1 MQLVRNMGKVIW
13 KQACTQAQEKKTSQQ
28 QAEKIQAAANVGKQV
43 PDKSLMFRIWWRQAW
58 GKHSS
63 LQN

>member
-43 PDKSLMFRIWWRQAW
+43 PDKSLMFRIW
-58 GKHSS
+58 
-63 LQN
+63 